1 MCECRQCVCAA
12 CSSIS
17 IASYWLN
24 LALEQLPA
32 RFGFSHA
39 PPQPPYSA
47 RGMNFSKSQHT
58 HTHTHSESERRP
70 MRPGSYLP
78 ICSLKCRTMREITMQ
93 PKTKQ
98 RNMNHFWLQVAADR
112 EGERWDREGQ
122 GRVAPSIA
130 HSKCQSWVRNEK
142 SQGKLCDSLAKN
154 IKKNLFYFLLS
165 FLTNKFDFC
174 GLGKLFG
181 ICRVNYF
188 NSYKG

>member
-1 MCECRQCVCAA
+1 MCVCAA

-39 PPQPPYSA
+39 SPQPPYSA

-58 HTHTHSESERRP
+58 HIQTHSESERRP

-98 RNMNHFWLQVAADR
+98 RNMNHFLIASSSRQGRGETERGR
-112 EGERWDREGQ
+112 EGWHHRLHIRNAKVERET
-122 GRVAPSIA
+122 
-130 HSKCQSWVRNEK
+130 RNHNVNYVTP
-142 SQGKLCDSLAKN
+142 LP
-154 IKKNLFYFLLS
+154 KKKIYFTFYFHFS
-165 FLTNKFDFC
+165 P
-174 GLGKLFG
+174 
-181 ICRVNYF
+181 I
-188 NSYKG
+188 NSIFVVWENCLEFAE